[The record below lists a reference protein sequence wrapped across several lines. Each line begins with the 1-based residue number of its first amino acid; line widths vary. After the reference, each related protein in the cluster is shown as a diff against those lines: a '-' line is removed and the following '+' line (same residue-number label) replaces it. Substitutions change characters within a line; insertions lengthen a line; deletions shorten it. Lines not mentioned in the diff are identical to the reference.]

1 MIVVADA
8 GPIHYLVLVGAVD
21 VLQPR
26 YTRVL
31 VPQTVAE
38 ELRDARAPDAVRNW
52 IALPPTWCEIRPD
65 PPSDPALQFLDPGER
80 AAIAL
85 ALSLHAGRL
94 LMDEWEGRAEAER
107 RHLRVIG
114 TLGIWRRPINSI
126 CSISKRRLH
135 GSARPASI
143 FQRNSSIAC
152 AVGCP
157 PECGHRERGAR
168 VAADLNQCVRPV
180 E

>member
-21 VLQPR
+21 VLQPL

-38 ELRDARAPDAVRNW
+38 ELRDARAPAAVRNW
-52 IALPPTWCEIRPD
+52 IAQPPTWCEIRPD

-80 AAIAL
+80 AAITL

-114 TLGIWRRPINSI
+114 TLGILAEAHQQHLLDFEAALARLCKTNFYLSAELVDRVR
-126 CSISKRRLH
+126 RRL
-135 GSARPASI
+135 STT
-143 FQRNSSIAC
+143 
-152 AVGCP
+152 VGEP
-157 PECGHRERGAR
+157 
-168 VAADLNQCVRPV
+168 
-180 E
+180 